1 MLTAMKE
8 RAEQIIL
15 VTNLKDIPLENIAKI
30 ICKAMLKEQGWYGCI
45 IANKRT
51 LFIYQK

>member
-1 MLTAMKE
+1 MLKAMKE

-15 VTNLKDIPLENIAKI
+15 VTNLKDIPLDNIGKLIAKE
-30 ICKAMLKEQGWYGCI
+30 MLKTQGWYGCI
-45 IANKRT
+45 VANKRT